1 MFGFKL
7 WCIISSEEYLLH
19 VEPYCGVDTD
29 LLDAGLGQ
37 GADAVFGLIEK
48 CEVKAGSTVKFDNL
62 FTSLSLLDEL
72 TELGIGALG
81 TFRKNRFHAV
91 TVANKT
97 TVANKPRGSY
107 DFAADGKNLVV
118 SWLDNKVVTC
128 ATDYVTCNP
137 VNTPQRWS
145 KSAKKRVD
153 VPMPKPFE
161 DCNKQMGGAD
171 RFNQFVSTYR
181 VRIRSKKWWWPFF
194 VWTVNASMANS
205 LNFFCAVK
213 QQKIVMLEF
222 QKEVFR
228 TILASFGRNK
238 SVKSLVFP

>member
-7 WCIISSEEYLLH
+7 WCIISSEGYLLH

-29 LLDAGLGQ
+29 LLDAGFGQ
-37 GADAVFGLIEK
+37 GADAVFRLIEK

-81 TFRKNRFHAV
+81 TFQKNRFHGV
-91 TVANKT
+91 TVANTT
-97 TVANKPRGSY
+97 TVTNKPRGSY
-107 DFAADGKNLVV
+107 DFATDGKNLVV
-118 SWLDNKVVTC
+118 SWLENKVVTC

-137 VNTPQRWS
+137 VNTAQRCS

-153 VPMPKPFE
+153 VPMPKPFKGYK
-161 DCNKQMGGAD
+161 KQMGGVD
-171 RFNQFVSTYR
+171 LFNQFVSTYR

-194 VWTVNASMANS
+194 VWTVNASMADS
-205 LNFFCAVK
+205 LNFFLHCKA
-213 QQKIVMLEF
+213 
-222 QKEVFR
+222 
-228 TILASFGRNK
+228 AK
-238 SVKSLVFP
+238 SCYVRVPKRGCHDNSGIFWEK